1 MYVKGYVFFWTAEY
15 KTPYYKFSVM
25 VLQSVWSFHN
35 SRLIK
40 AAFKHDYERRNWA
53 SNLNHKLDM
62 LILLARNKHL
72 PPIYWIVTLNFK
84 RFCD

>member
-1 MYVKGYVFFWTAEY
+1 MLKVMCFSGLQSIRLHSI
-15 KTPYYKFSVM
+15 KFSVM

-53 SNLNHKLDM
+53 SNLNHKLGM